1 MLPKIK
7 IPTPKIEDPKIYPEY
22 DYKLNFDGCSK
33 GNPGLAG
40 AGAVI
45 YKFDKEYWTNYFF
58 VGEKF
63 TNNHAEYAGLILGLQ
78 QAKEFGIKYLR
89 VEGDSLLVINQ
100 MKGLYQCKSEN
111 LIALYDKAKE
121 LEEYF
126 EKIEYI
132 HVLRH
137 KNRRADAL
145 SNCAIEDY
153 LLAVGK

>member
-7 IPTPKIEDPKIYPEY
+7 IPKPKIEVPKIYPEY
-22 DYKLNFDGCSK
+22 DFKLNFDGCSK

-45 YKFDKEYWTNYFF
+45 YKFDKEYWSNYFF

-78 QAKEFGIKYLR
+78 QAKEFGIKYLK

-100 MKGLYQCKSEN
+100 MKGLYKCKSEN
-111 LIALYDKAKE
+111 LIELYNQAKE
-121 LEEYF
+121 LEKHF
-126 EKIEYI
+126 ENIDYV
-132 HVLRH
+132 HVLRN
-137 KNRRADAL
+137 KNKRADAL
-145 SNCAIEDY
+145 SNFAIDDY
-153 LLAVGK
+153 LLAIG